1 MDNIVFGAFDAYFN
15 QLGKFGYVKD
25 KSVLKLLLLA
35 FTWHFTHAFNE
46 CMTDEDKRKIDE
58 LFMCIQGR
66 DCLIPDGDYHSL
78 CN

>member
-1 MDNIVFGAFDAYFN
+1 MDNVVFSAFDAYFN

-35 FTWHFTHAFNE
+35 FTLNFMRTFE
-46 CMTDEDKRKIDE
+46 DDMTDEDKMKLDN
-58 LFMCIQGR
+58 LFSCIQSR
-66 DCLIPDGDYHSL
+66 DCFIPQLDYHSL